1 MCHMLRSSAVHASD
15 SAKVSALKIGGFMEP
30 KMMRMLVTVVTQLA
44 VVPLCSSQAGSYAS
58 LLCKV

>member
-1 MCHMLRSSAVHASD
+1 MHASD